1 MTSLLAEL
9 AEKHK
14 IVPGSKFTYGT
25 AGFRM
30 KADLLDSIM
39 FSVGVLAVL
48 RSKSHGG
55 QVLQIGKVNKSER
68 LTGSE

>member
-1 MTSLLAEL
+1 
-9 AEKHK
+9 
-14 IVPGSKFTYGT
+14 
-25 AGFRM
+25 M